1 VSSRV
6 TRAFAPTPN
15 AELVKATAK
24 ATIDAM
30 NNKSALI

>member
-15 AELVKATAK
+15 AELVKATA
-24 ATIDAM
+24 ATTIEAI
-30 NNKSALI
+30 NNKRALI